1 MSIRGLSKVPKKE
14 ILVIQD
20 ELSDLGKK
28 LQKRRKDLGYTQES
42 FAEEMDINV
51 NSVKYIEQG
60 RRIPSLPMLLRL
72 VRALKLKLTVEP
84 RK

>member
-14 ILVIQD
+14 LIVIQD
-20 ELSDLGKK
+20 ELIELGKK
-28 LQKRRKDLGYTQES
+28 LQKRRKELGFTQES
-42 FAEEMDINV
+42 FAEAMDV
-51 NSVKYIEQG
+51 SANSVKYIEQG
-60 RRIPSLPMLLRL
+60 RRIPSLPMLMRL

>member
-1 MSIRGLSKVPKKE
+1 MSVTHGNLKFIIKSMSIRGLSKVPKKE

-51 NSVKYIEQG
+51 NSVKYIEQ
-60 RRIPSLPMLLRL
+60 PSSH
-72 VRALKLKLTVEP
+72 VRAVV
-84 RK
+84 

>member
-28 LQKRRKDLGYTQES
+28 LQKGRKDLGYTQES